1 MVGLGWGEEGADSR
15 LRARV
20 DGRTAQENL
29 KRKGFTIDEQGRA
42 HIKVKGVDDSSY
54 IDKTQRYG
62 LLSLHHISLLHMHRV
77 YASYICSYICIV
89 YYWLFISGCM
99 GVD

>member
-1 MVGLGWGEEGADSR
+1 MVGLGWGEEGADAR

-62 LLSLHHISLLHMHRV
+62 LYLYTTSL
-77 YASYICSYICIV
+77 SYICIV
-89 YYWLFISGCM
+89 YMHRIYARIYASCTTGCL
-99 GVD
+99 